1 MTLYVAW
8 ESKNPTCM
16 EVGLLVST
24 KDCLSPNATEVAH
37 GSPDAET
44 DWSHTENSPRGTSD
58 HVFKEQALTSI
69 DLWQLHA
76 ARAQLVY

>member
-1 MTLYVAW
+1 MYVAW

-16 EVGLLVST
+16 EVGLPVST

-44 DWSHTENSPRGTSD
+44 DWSHTAKFSAWNIGSRL
-58 HVFKEQALTSI
+58 KEQALTSI
-69 DLWQLHA
+69 DLWQFHA